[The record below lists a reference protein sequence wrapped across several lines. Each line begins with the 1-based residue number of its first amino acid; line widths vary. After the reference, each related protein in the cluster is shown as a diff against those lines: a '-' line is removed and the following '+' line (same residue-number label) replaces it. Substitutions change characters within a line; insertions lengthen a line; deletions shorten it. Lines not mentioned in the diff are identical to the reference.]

1 MIAVGDSEPV
11 RRVMAIG
18 VDPQQ
23 RVALLNQLNK
33 VVAAHGQA
41 VLLVPDAA
49 DWLPVQQKIQVVSLA
64 ATEPVAGPNRLLS
77 LPAGRWLGVAVG
89 LGLALRPPASRRLT
103 GLLLAATLLKAP
115 ARRRAPWTR
124 AWLTGRVYQD
134 LRPWVLWRAARPLL
148 GDIEPETLDEIIQR
162 DPACWGIT
170 WHLVRLNPAIAIG
183 SSPDPLALA
192 AHAERHAEW
201 RKVHGI
207 RDDAPVN
214 RRLRRRVGRYVPAS
228 VRSRLKARRATG

>member
-1 MIAVGDSEPV
+1 MIVVGDPEPT

-18 VDPQQ
+18 VDPKQ

-33 VVAAHGQA
+33 VVAARGEA

-49 DWLPVQQKIQVVSLA
+49 EWLPVQPSIRVVSLA
-64 ATEPVAGPNRLLS
+64 ATEPQSGPNRLLT
-77 LPAGRWLGVAVG
+77 LPIGRWLGVAVG
-89 LGLALRPPASRRLT
+89 LGLAVRPPASRRLT
-103 GLLLAATLLKAP
+103 GVLLAAALLRAP
-115 ARRRAPWTR
+115 ARRRAPWTG
-124 AWLTGRVYQD
+124 AWFASRVYAD
-134 LRPWVLWRAARPLL
+134 LRPWVLWRASRPLL
-148 GDIEPETLDEIIQR
+148 ADIEPGTLDEIIQR

-170 WHLVRLNPAIAIG
+170 WHLVRLNPAIVIG
-183 SSPDPLALA
+183 SSPDPVALA

-207 RDDAPVN
+207 RDDVPVN

-228 VRSRLKARRATG
+228 VRSRIKARRAAG